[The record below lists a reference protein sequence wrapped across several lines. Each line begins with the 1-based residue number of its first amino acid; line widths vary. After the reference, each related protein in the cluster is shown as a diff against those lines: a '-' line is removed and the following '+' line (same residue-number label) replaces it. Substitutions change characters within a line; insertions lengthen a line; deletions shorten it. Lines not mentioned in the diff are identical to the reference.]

1 MVALSRNLPRKQ
13 AMEMLLTGD
22 VFSADDALRFGL
34 VNAIAEQDAVA
45 EATALAD
52 KIAGKSNAAIAYGK
66 RAFYQQTTM
75 NLPDAY
81 AHASAVMVENMLKA
95 QAREGVEAFLQKR
108 AELERMKM
116 ANRFAYEDAASR
128 HILTSVGTIALVG
141 ASNNPSR
148 PANDVRNFLQAHG
161 FRVIPV
167 NPGLAG
173 QQLGGEQVY
182 ARLADIVDPIDMV
195 DIFRRSDAVA
205 AIVDEILTLA
215 NRPKVVWTTIGRV
228 RRQAAAKAQAAGLN
242 DGDGSLPENRISP
255 ADRAIGAPDPMRRR
269 RDVAKTAVTNAT
281 PGR

>member
-1 MVALSRNLPRKQ
+1 
-13 AMEMLLTGD
+13 
-22 VFSADDALRFGL
+22 
-34 VNAIAEQDAVA
+34 
-45 EATALAD
+45 
-52 KIAGKSNAAIAYGK
+52 
-66 RAFYQQTTM
+66 
-75 NLPDAY
+75 
-81 AHASAVMVENMLKA
+81 
-95 QAREGVEAFLQKR
+95 
-108 AELERMKM
+108 M
-116 ANRFAYEDAASR
+116 ANRFAYEDAALR

-215 NRPKVVWTTIGRV
+215 NRPKVIWTQLDV
-228 RRQAAAKAQAAGLN
+228 FDEQAAAKAQAAGLTMVM
-242 DGDGSLPENRISP
+242 
-255 ADRAIGAPDPMRRR
+255 DRCPKIEYRRLIGL
-269 RDVAKTAVTNAT
+269 
-281 PGR
+281 